1 MAAKLITPDL
11 AAVLAARS
19 IPGVVLSNRLEG
31 RPRAEAFDRA
41 LRAEVRDALWL
52 LTRQWQLGEFRG
64 DDAGS
69 PITAKVRVDTAG
81 LDRYRGADGP
91 DEPFDDA
98 TPLEAMVER
107 LPTPFTSAGVEA
119 ALDLR
124 LLMGRYWLKL
134 VAHLGPDVR
143 AAYLAAYPV
152 HRPDPDDPAD
162 APICAHP
169 RAWSAYQA
177 ATGRL
182 MDGAKLYQ
190 HLVAGG
196 SASDGIAGTDAT
208 VDVLGLRFVAWFDR
222 LIARPPADGDPAFQP
237 SRLEYRFS
245 ATAGERT
252 LVAEEYYQGRLDW
265 YSVDASTGRADPT
278 PQPAPQP
285 TTPAPPDRHV
295 FTMLPTAVTFNGMPN
310 TRWWS
315 FEDGQTNFG
324 DIRPDTTDLAKLM
337 LIEFGLVYAND
348 WFLVPFTVPTGRIAT
363 VRGVAVTNVFGER
376 TWVVPA
382 SSDPTRWSLFTLSE
396 AGQPRQPVDLGLA
409 ILPTAAKVLDGSPVD
424 EVLIARD
431 ELANLVWGI
440 EKAIP
445 LPSGPPAH
453 GAEAAYETLAY
464 FTADYVRR
472 NGHEPTPPPGAEGA
486 HIRYRVMTT
495 VPENWIPFVPVHL
508 DGDIRE
514 TQLQRAS
521 MPRTFDGDT
530 AAPQPVHPRTWL
542 LRHGLDGGT
551 QRPYFLYEEEVTRAG
566 VRVTRAF
573 RRTRWRD
580 GRAWVWLGARKQTGR
595 GPGSSGLAFDGL
607 LDLP

>member
-1 MAAKLITPDL
+1 MAGKLITPDL

-19 IPGVVLSNRLEG
+19 IPGLVLSNRLEG

-41 LRAEVRDALWL
+41 LRAEVRDALWM

-69 PITAKVRVDTAG
+69 PITAKVRVDTAA
-81 LDRYRGADGP
+81 LDGYRGGDGP
-91 DEPFDDA
+91 DEPFDDG
-98 TPLEAMVER
+98 TPLETVVER
-107 LPTPFTSAGVEA
+107 LPAPFTSAGVEA

-124 LLMGRYWLKL
+124 LLMGRYWLRL
-134 VAHLGPDVR
+134 VAYLGATVR
-143 AAYLAAYPV
+143 SAYLLVYPV

-169 RAWSAYQA
+169 QAWSAYQA
-177 ATGRL
+177 AAGRL

-190 HLVAGG
+190 HLIGGG
-196 SASDGIAGTDAT
+196 SASDGIAGADAA
-208 VDVLGLRFVAWFDR
+208 VDALGERFVAWFDR
-222 LIARPPADGDPAFQP
+222 LIASPRSGGNAAFQP
-237 SRLEYRFS
+237 PRLEYRFS
-245 ATAGERT
+245 ATAAQRT
-252 LVAEEYYQGRLDW
+252 LVAEEYDQGRLDW
-265 YSVDASTGRADPT
+265 YSVDASAPT
-278 PQPAPQP
+278 PGAPEPPAGP
-285 TTPAPPDRHV
+285 TEKHV

-324 DIRPDTTDLAKLM
+324 DIRPDTTDLAKLL

-348 WFLVPFTVPTGRIAT
+348 WFLVPFTVPAGRLAT

-376 TWVVPA
+376 TWVRAA
-382 SSDPTRWSLFTLSE
+382 SSDPARWSLFTLSE

-409 ILPTAAKVLDGSPVD
+409 ILPTAAKVLDGPPVD
-424 EVLIARD
+424 EVLVARD

-445 LPSGPPAH
+445 LPSGAPAH

-495 VPENWIPFVPVHL
+495 VPENWIPFIPVHL
-508 DGDIRE
+508 DGDVRE

-530 AAPQPVHPRTWL
+530 APPTPVHPRTWL
-542 LRHGLDGGT
+542 LRQGLDGGA
-551 QRPYFLYEEEVTRAG
+551 QQPYFLYEEEVSRAG

-580 GRAWVWLGARKQTGR
+580 GRVWVWLGARKQTGR
-595 GPGSSGLAFDGL
+595 GEGSSGLAFDGL